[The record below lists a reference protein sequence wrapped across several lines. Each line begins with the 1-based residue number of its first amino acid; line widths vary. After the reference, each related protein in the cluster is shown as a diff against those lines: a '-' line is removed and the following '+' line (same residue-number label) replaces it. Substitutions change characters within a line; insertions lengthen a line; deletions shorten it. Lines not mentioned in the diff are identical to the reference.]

1 VNCVGLLL
9 VIQQVCVCRGANGGV
24 WLLVQLWLC
33 LLLLCSCC
41 RPAEATLTG
50 DNINKQIRLTNATVA
65 AVLPG
70 GATLQPGL
78 AAEVPQGRIAGATV
92 TMDDVLV
99 PATSHANAAIGQSD
113 AAAVG
118 TYGHSNSGQQGQQW
132 YTRVLSV
139 LRFIGERV
147 VAQEQRV
154 EVVAQKQHDVLAE
167 LHGSIQRL
175 QGETKAGDR
184 QLNDRIEHLS
194 SAVTK

>member
-1 VNCVGLLL
+1 MENL
-9 VIQQVCVCRGANGGV
+9 R
-24 WLLVQLWLC
+24 
-33 LLLLCSCC
+33 
-41 RPAEATLTG
+41 
-50 DNINKQIRLTNATVA
+50 
-65 AVLPG
+65 
-70 GATLQPGL
+70 
-78 AAEVPQGRIAGATV
+78 
-92 TMDDVLV
+92 V
-99 PATSHANAAIGQSD
+99 PATSHANAIGVTD
-113 AAAVG
+113 AVVGG
-118 TYGHSNSGQQGQQW
+118 TYGHGSSGQEGQQW